1 MGNSVVLQQSQQLSK
16 IAKEVS
22 IAQQGLII
30 NRNMLALLANGL
42 LRIITLNKL
51 VNVQHALLETTA
63 KKDLTLRLPALLIL
77 MVLPEVQNSKIVQ

>member
-51 VNVQHALLETTA
+51 VNVLHALLETTA